1 MYRENARS
9 GRPGRA
15 GVSGRGR
22 AEQKCMNN
30 PAGGLFISV
39 AEAVV
44 VFKVTG
50 RASFTISADF
60 KPSATLSLD
69 RLCEEFPDVH
79 VGIHSYDSLDGGSAS
94 FGNRSSGD
102 ISGPGSYDI
111 ESLFSL
117 RLDGLTD
124 STLAFQVQ
132 PGQVRA
138 NGAAGGFATIGDFV
152 RGTFNFDIKLGGVS
166 VFQQVVSAVV
176 DDNEATAVSTP
187 LIGGGQLQ
195 RQSGQRYGQLR
206 HRGRRLHARPRCTR
220 SDAYRRPRP
229 VLLAGRSS
237 RRPHLQC
244 QQPRQQRR

>member
-1 MYRENARS
+1 MVN
-9 GRPGRA
+9 
-15 GVSGRGR
+15 
-22 AEQKCMNN
+22 
-30 PAGGLFISV
+30 GLHRTRV
-39 AEAVV
+39 LAVV
-44 VFKVTG
+44 VAAACGGLATHPAQRPCPCMQKRST
-50 RASFTISADF
+50 ASTVSPPLVPNHDSANAVDI
-60 KPSATLSLD
+60 L
-69 RLCEEFPDVH
+69 EFPTVDNVH